1 MQISIVIPS
10 FNQGVYIGETIK
22 SILDQK
28 EKDVEIIIV
37 DNKSTDKTKEIL
49 EKYKNQIKI
58 ISEKDRGQTDAINK
72 GMEMAKGDI
81 LAYLNS
87 DDYYEPGSLKTVRE
101 FFRDNTEAKIIYGQG
116 KLVDEKGRMI
126 RMYKTEH
133 PTLDSLFRECVISQP
148 TVFMRREVFEKIGEF
163 DTNLNYAMDY
173 DYWIR
178 VGKKYR
184 FHYIDRI
191 LASTRIHPKS
201 KTAQSEKVFEGILK
215 VLKKNYGK
223 VSDEAVFNYAFVKE
237 RSSVRRIKAAFE
249 TYRHYKQLPRKKG
262 FIFFGRL
269 MKSLLLKKG

>member
-28 EKDVEIIIV
+28 EKDVEIIVV

-49 EKYKNQIKI
+49 EEFKNQIKI
-58 ISEKDRGQTDAINK
+58 ISERDRGQTDAINK
-72 GMEMAKGDI
+72 GMRIAKGDV

-87 DDYYEPGSLKTVRE
+87 DDYYETGALKSVKK
-101 FFRDNTEAKIIYGQG
+101 FFNKDRDAKIIYGQG
-116 KLVDEKGRMI
+116 RLVDEKGRMI

-148 TVFMRREVFEKIGEF
+148 TVFMRREVFEKIGEV

-178 VGKKYR
+178 VSKKYR
-184 FHYIDRI
+184 FHYIDQI
-191 LASTRIHPKS
+191 LASTRIHTKS
-201 KTAQSEKVFEGILK
+201 KTAQSEKVFEEILK
-215 VLKKNYGK
+215 VLKKNYGR

-269 MKSLLLKKG
+269 IKSLLLKKG